1 MPTYQYRRED
11 GTSFEL
17 RQKFLDE
24 PLQVDP
30 QTGQKVQR
38 VIQSAGV
45 IFKGSGFYVTD
56 TRGANNPAKPKNSE
70 TTSSTTTSSN
80 GSESSSTTPA
90 AAPATT
96 STNTPAAAAD

>member
-1 MPTYQYRRED
+1 MPIYTYRRED

-24 PLQVDP
+24 PLQIDP
-30 QTGQKVQR
+30 ETGQKVQR

-56 TRGANNPAKPKNSE
+56 TRGANNPAKPKTSDTTKTESKSE
-70 TTSSTTTSSN
+70 AATS
-80 GSESSSTTPA
+80 TPA
-90 AAPATT
+90 A
-96 STNTPAAAAD
+96 SSTPAAAAD